1 MMIMPLPVSLRQSAN
16 VISAALIVGFDLV
29 GFAVALSL
37 LMFSGSLSPWLAIG
51 VTATL
56 ASSFCVTLVLA
67 STSQL
72 KTLIG
77 GVQDVGTAVLAATL
91 VTAVSKLVGEAKP
104 ATALAI
110 IATATLSTGVLLSL
124 TGWLK
129 LGRFARFFPLEVL
142 AGFLAATGCLL
153 LMGGF
158 AMVAQ
163 VEPNF
168 SGMIEMGKQA
178 TFSGLV
184 PALSLAVVITIAMR
198 KFGSPQ
204 LLLALLVA
212 AGGLFHIWRVLAGY
226 TSVDIVAMGFIPEFS
241 ASDKGTLT
249 IPALFSVINWST
261 VLQAAPTITTV
272 ATLSLFATLMNMSA
286 LEVATGKDIDVDREL
301 RCAGAANLLA
311 AGAAGPPGFAHL
323 SLTLLLDKMKVS
335 GRGVGISVAIIQ
347 IVCLFFATQIIA
359 MVPTFVA
366 AGLILYYGID
376 LVNDWLVKTRKS
388 FNLREWAVVLFIVVV
403 SIFQGFL
410 LAIFSGFLIATLLFA
425 YSYAN
430 APVVRNAT
438 TLAQLS
444 STTERSPEAMALL
457 KHAAASVRIFQLQGF
472 LFFGTSDQ
480 VVNHIRKAAKTE
492 EGLRMVIID
501 FSRVTEM
508 DSASANAFKRIE
520 NLARSAGFIGIF
532 SGLNPSLV
540 ATFKRSGFA
549 QGEDTLVRFAQDLD
563 RALEQAENALLGQEA
578 GAEMPVSLAAHFAT
592 SELSVQKLEQLFAA
606 MQRSQ
611 FAAGDTII
619 HTGTNAD
626 GIYFIE
632 SGRAIVQLKLDSG
645 IAKRLRTMLPG
656 AIVGDIGFCLG
667 GKRTADV
674 VAETDTTT
682 LSMSRSMAEQLARK
696 NPELALVFN
705 RLLNRALAEKVITAN
720 RMTEHAG

>member
-16 VISAALIVGFDLV
+16 FISAALIVGFDLV
-29 GFAVALSL
+29 GFAVALSS
-37 LMFSGSLSPWLAIG
+37 LMFSGALSPWLAIG

-91 VTAVSKLVGEAKP
+91 VTAVGSLVGEAKP

-110 IATATLSTGVLLSL
+110 IACATLATGVLLSL

-153 LMGGF
+153 LMGGL

-163 VEPNF
+163 VSPNF
-168 SGMIEMGKQA
+168 SGMVALA
-178 TFSGLV
+178 THAKLAGLA
-184 PALSLAVVITIAMR
+184 PALALAAVITLAMR
-198 KFGSPQ
+198 RYGSPQ
-204 LLLALLVA
+204 LLLALLVV
-212 AGGLFHIWRVLAGY
+212 AGGLFHLWRVIADY
-226 TSVDIVAMGFIPEFS
+226 SSADIVAMGFLPEFN
-241 ASDKGTLT
+241 ASDNATLT
-249 IPALFSVINWST
+249 IHALFSAIDWPT
-261 VLQAAPTITTV
+261 FLQAAPTIATV
-272 ATLSLFATLMNMSA
+272 ATLSLFATLMNISA
-286 LEVATGKDIDVDREL
+286 LELATGKDIDVDHEL
-301 RCAGAANLLA
+301 RSAGAANLLA
-311 AGAAGPPGFAHL
+311 GGTGGPPGFAHL
-323 SLTLLLDKMKVS
+323 TLTLLLDKMKVS

-347 IVCLFFATQIIA
+347 IVCLFFATQIAAI
-359 MVPTFVA
+359 VPTFVA

-388 FNLREWAVVLFIVVV
+388 FNMREWAVVLFIVVV

-410 LAIFSGFLIATLLFA
+410 LAIFSGFLIATVLFA

-438 TLAQLS
+438 TLAQLP

-457 KHAAASVRIFQLQGF
+457 KQAASSVRIFQLQGF

-480 VVNHIRKAAKTE
+480 VVGHIRKATKSGD
-492 EGLRMVIID
+492 GLRMVIID

-520 NLARSAGFIGIF
+520 NLARSADFIGIF
-532 SGLNPSLV
+532 SGMNPALI

-549 QGEDTLVRFAQDLD
+549 QGQVSMISFAQDLD
-563 RALEQAENALLGQEA
+563 RALEQAENTLLGQEA
-578 GAEMPVSLAAHFAT
+578 GAERSVSLAQHFAT
-592 SELSVQKLEQLFAA
+592 ADLPALKLEQLFGT
-606 MQRSQ
+606 MQRIR
-611 FAAGDTII
+611 FVAGETII
-619 HTGTNAD
+619 HSGTD
-626 GIYFIE
+626 SDDIYFIE
-632 SGRAIVQLKLDSG
+632 SGRAIVQRKLDRG
-645 IAKRLRTMLPG
+645 VVKRLRTMLPG
-656 AIVGDIGFCLG
+656 AIVGDIGFSLG

-674 VAETDTTT
+674 VAETEMTT
-682 LSMSRSMAEQLARK
+682 LSISRSTSARLAAK
-696 NPELALVFN
+696 NPELALLFN